1 MWWWHFWLC
10 VCVCVWFGGLN
21 RLWDVV
27 VTRSSSWFIW
37 VECEN
42 NGYSRLFPPRNSRI
56 GVEGRPRLGMC
67 GLSWLFVK
75 AV

>member
-1 MWWWHFWLC
+1 MWWWHFVVLRVC
-10 VCVCVWFGGLN
+10 GFGVKSIVGRGCDQLVRVCVV
-21 RLWDVV
+21 
-27 VTRSSSWFIW
+27 IW

-42 NGYSRLFPPRNSRI
+42 SGYSRLFPPRNSRI

-67 GLSWLFVK
+67 RVSWLFVR